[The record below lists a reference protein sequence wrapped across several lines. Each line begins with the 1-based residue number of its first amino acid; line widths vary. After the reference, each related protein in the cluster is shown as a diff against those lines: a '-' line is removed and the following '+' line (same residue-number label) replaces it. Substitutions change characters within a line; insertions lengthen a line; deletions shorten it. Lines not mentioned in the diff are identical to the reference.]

1 MGCFALVLA
10 RQTLTSKNFPLT
22 KGLSDDLRVPL
33 VYISCGEDASRK
45 EKSAR
50 ALSISRDSRESQ
62 HKFLNG

>member
-10 RQTLTSKNFPLT
+10 RQTLTSKIFPLT

-33 VYISCGEDASRK
+33 VYISCGENAGQERK
-45 EKSAR
+45 KCTCF
-50 ALSISRDSRESQ
+50 ISRDSRESQ

>member
-10 RQTLTSKNFPLT
+10 RQTLTSKIFPLT

-50 ALSISRDSRESQ
+50 ALS
-62 HKFLNG
+62 HVTLANLNINS